1 MSPLRRA
8 PRLLFCLI
16 ALGLLSGWP
25 SATAAQEAAILSARD
40 IFHPV
45 FARNGMVASQEAV
58 ATRIGVETLKRG
70 GNAIDAA
77 AAVGFALAVTLPRA
91 GNLGGG
97 GFMLIHSAKS
107 GETIALDYREMA
119 PAAAT
124 RDMYLGPDGTVDQQR
139 ARFSYLSV
147 GVPGTVAGLA
157 LAVERFG
164 SLPLAEVIQPA
175 IRLAEEGIVVTP
187 DLAASLESGGK
198 RLGRWPQSAA
208 IFLKPDGSAYGPGD
222 RLVQRDLAWSLR
234 QVAEQGSAAFYR
246 GAIAKRIAADMAAK
260 GGLVTM
266 ADLAAYRPVLRKPVV
281 GQYRGFQIASMPPPS
296 SGGVH
301 LVQLLN
307 ILEGFPIGE
316 LGHNGAST
324 IHLMTEAMK
333 LAYADR
339 SQHLGDPD
347 FWRVPVAG
355 LTSKAYA
362 RSLRPKIDRRR
373 AALASEIAPGDPLP
387 YESNETTHFSVMDRE
402 GNVVSNTTTINFSY
416 GTGIVA
422 AGTGILLNNEM
433 DDFSAKS
440 GVANAYG
447 LVGGA
452 ANAIEPAKRPLSSMT
467 PSILFKDG
475 RPILATGSPGGSRI
489 ITTVL
494 QVIMN
499 LVDHDMNVAAATAAP
514 RIHHQWLP
522 DELRVEQG
530 LSPDTVQALTA
541 LGHKVVVKNAMGSA
555 QSIRRD
561 RQGFFGASD
570 PRRPGALTLGY

>member
-1 MSPLRRA
+1 MSPAGRA
-8 PRLLFCLI
+8 PYLLYRLI
-16 ALGLLSGWP
+16 ALCLLPGLP
-25 SATAAQEAAILSARD
+25 PEAAAQEAAIQSARD
-40 IFHPV
+40 MFYPGL
-45 FARNGMVASQEAV
+45 ARNGMVASQEAV
-58 ATRIGVETLKRG
+58 VTRIGVETLKRG

-77 AAVGFALAVTLPRA
+77 APVGFTLAVTLPRA

-97 GFMLIHSAKS
+97 GFMLIHSAKT
-107 GETIALDYREMA
+107 GQTVALDHREMA
-119 PAAAT
+119 PAAAS
-124 RDMYLGPDGTVDQQR
+124 RDMYLAADGTVDRQR
-139 ARFSYLSV
+139 ARSSYLSV

-164 SLPLAEVIQPA
+164 SLPLAEVIRPA
-175 IRLAEEGIVVTP
+175 IRLAEEGMIVTRE
-187 DLAASLESGGK
+187 LAASLESGRQ

-208 IFLKPDGSAYGPGD
+208 IFLKPDGTAYRPGD

-234 QVAEQGSAAFYR
+234 QIAEQGPAAFYR
-246 GAIAKRIAADMAAK
+246 GAVAERIAADMAAN
-260 GGLVTM
+260 GGLISM
-266 ADLAAYRPVLRKPVV
+266 ADLAAYRPVMRQPVR
-281 GQYRGFQIASMPPPS
+281 GNYRGFEIASMPPPS

-307 ILEGFPIGE
+307 ILEGFPIGA

-324 IHLMTEAMK
+324 NHLMAEAMK

-347 FWRVPVAG
+347 FWRIPVAG

-362 RSLRPKIDRRR
+362 EGLRRKIDRRC
-373 AALASEIAPGDPLP
+373 AALASEIAPGDPQP
-387 YESNETTHFSVMDRE
+387 YESDQTTQFSVMDRD
-402 GNVVSNTTTINFSY
+402 GNVVANTTTINFSY

-422 AGTGILLNNEM
+422 AGTDILLNNEM
-433 DDFSAKS
+433 DDFSAKP
-440 GVANAYG
+440 GMPNAYG
-447 LVGGA
+447 LIGGA

-467 PSILFKDG
+467 PTIMFKDG
-475 RPILATGSPGGSRI
+475 QPFLATGSPGGSRI

-494 QVIMN
+494 QVVMN
-499 LVDHDMNVAAATAAP
+499 LVDHGMNVAATTAAP

-541 LGHKVVVKNAMGSA
+541 LGHKVVVKNAIGSSR
-555 QSIRRD
+555 SIKRAG
-561 RQGFFGASD
+561 QGFFGASD
-570 PRRPGALTLGY
+570 PRRSGALTLGY